1 MSHELRT
8 PLTAIRGFTEL
19 LLDEIVGPLND
30 TQRDELRR
38 VDAAGQHLLLLVDD
52 VLRYSKLAA
61 GGEELHYTEVTLAA
75 ISSGALDLVR
85 PIAEQKRLTIASYVD
100 APDAVL
106 VTDPGKLR
114 QILVNLLA
122 NAVKFTETG
131 VVELRTRAN
140 ADTVEFEVV
149 DTGPG
154 IPHDFR
160 DAIFEPFTQVDQSFT
175 RRAGGT
181 GLGLSIARKLAR
193 LLGGDVTV
201 ASEPRR
207 GSRFTLRLPRQL

>member
-1 MSHELRT
+1 M
-8 PLTAIRGFTEL
+8 
-19 LLDEIVGPLND
+19 
-30 TQRDELRR
+30 
-38 VDAAGQHLLLLVDD
+38 
-52 VLRYSKLAA
+52 
-61 GGEELHYTEVTLAA
+61 
-75 ISSGALDLVR
+75 
-85 PIAEQKRLTIASYVD
+85 
-100 APDAVL
+100 L
-106 VTDPGKLR
+106 VTDAGKLR